1 MLSYAEAELDF
12 ITILLL
18 VDCFFCCIY
27 ATLYSRIPA
36 GTGVWGIFYR
46 EYKMDTVRFGK
57 FIREMR
63 KEKGMTQK
71 QLADLLY
78 VSDKAVSKW
87 ENGACFPDIK
97 VLDQLAEH
105 LGVSIL
111 ELMQNER
118 ILEPVVDREEA
129 EAAVMDTISQSE
141 QAEERKR
148 QMGKIKVLLFASA
161 CGILYLAWAGVR
173 YLMEQRVGVYPAA
186 VLTGTW
192 HENPVLFYIWA
203 GIMSVV
209 CGTAAFVLLWKS
221 EQISEVKIG
230 RHKVKS
236 MLTILMD
243 ILVVLLLHTYL
254 ANIAN
259 NEEQLLTLP
268 DAVPIQAYITTLD
281 GSRQTGL
288 FISDGIVQGL
298 QDSSYVEN
306 LRLNVR
312 LKAGLDK
319 VIPGQWETLHLY
331 LAGANCLEAAVQNLE
346 ETDVVW
352 NVGEDSSFLLGTEA
366 KCIVSKRLFEQKG
379 WKLGEKITLCQYYYY
394 RQDEKCTELFADLL
408 ETTVYEIAGYADMDT
423 KWPGGDG
430 ITVIPD
436 ILVPFQLIREA
447 YGRQGIPFYADS
459 VSFGLSDSLK
469 LNEFKQEMKELGL
482 LNRNPLTGDHT
493 LNGIALT
500 VQDAAFIDTANH
512 LRQVLDTVRAFFPFL
527 LVLIV
532 GVGYLVTLLL
542 LNSRKKEAALLRSIG
557 LGRWRC
563 FRIFFVEQ
571 LLLVVSG
578 IVLGSIL
585 SVLLQGNYGVDS
597 VLSGCLVGIFYMLG
611 NSLAIW
617 RILKVS
623 VMEALFQS

>member
-1 MLSYAEAELDF
+1 
-12 ITILLL
+12 
-18 VDCFFCCIY
+18 
-27 ATLYSRIPA
+27 
-36 GTGVWGIFYR
+36 
-46 EYKMDTVRFGK
+46 MDTVKFGK

-63 KEKGMTQK
+63 KEKGLTQK

-87 ENGACFPDIK
+87 ENGGCFPDIK
-97 VLDQLAEH
+97 MLDQLAEH
-105 LGVSIL
+105 LGVSVL
-111 ELMQNER
+111 ELMQSER

-129 EAAVMDTISQSE
+129 ELAVMDTISQSE

-148 QMGKIKVLLFASA
+148 KLGRAKVLILASA
-161 CGILYLAWAGVR
+161 CGMLYLIWAGVR
-173 YLMEQRVGVYPAA
+173 YLMGQRAGVPPA
-186 VLTGTW
+186 LTRIW
-192 HENPVLFYIWA
+192 YENPVLFYIWT
-203 GIMSVV
+203 GILSAA
-209 CGTAAFVLLWKS
+209 CGAAAFILLWKS

-236 MLTILMD
+236 ALTILMD

-268 DAVPIQAYITTLD
+268 EAIPIQAYITTLD
-281 GSRQTGL
+281 ASRQTGL
-288 FISDGIVQGL
+288 FIADEIVQGVL
-298 QDSSYVEN
+298 DSSYAVD

-312 LKAGLDK
+312 LKAGIDE
-319 VIPGQWETLHLY
+319 VIPGQWETLNLY

-346 ETDVVW
+346 ETEVVW
-352 NVGEDSSFLLGTEA
+352 NAGEDSSFLQGTEA
-366 KCIVSKRLFEQKG
+366 KCIVSKRLFEQNG

-394 RQDEKCTELFADLL
+394 RENEKSTELFAAPL
-408 ETTVYEIAGYADMDT
+408 ETTVYEIAGYADLES
-423 KWPGGDG
+423 KGSAGDVNV
-430 ITVIPD
+430 TPD
-436 ILVPFQLIREA
+436 ILVPFHVIREIHT
-447 YGRQGIPFYADS
+447 RQDIPFYADS
-459 VSFGLSDSLK
+459 LSFRLSDPLQ

-482 LNRNPLTGDHT
+482 QNRSPLSDDHT
-493 LNGIALT
+493 LNGTALT
-500 VQDAAFIDTANH
+500 VNDAAFIDTASH
-512 LRQVLDTVRAFFPFL
+512 LRQVIDAVRAFFPFL
-527 LVLIV
+527 LALIT

-542 LNSRKKEAALLRSIG
+542 LNSRKQEAALLRSIG

-563 FRIFFVEQ
+563 FRIFFMEQ

-578 IVLGSIL
+578 VVVGSVL

-597 VLSGCLVGIFYMLG
+597 VLSGCLVGIFYMCG

-623 VMEALFQS
+623 VMEALFQA